1 MIIKFASPAPLR
13 RRRAKEANSGCGCL
27 CCCCRHYVYTTTV
40 ISIYLAAAAM
50 AARLLPAPL
59 MVGRAPVMMSPASGC
74 RRAAGAAVGR
84 IRRGGQVAR
93 SRWLLR
99 RRPGKADRTH
109 AHFTGLPGLLA
120 VLHPLELVPR
130 FLRSLVRSFILA
142 GLLSLGPRVIAHY
155 FRRLKLK
162 LGRPH

>member
-50 AARLLPAPL
+50 AAQLLPLL

-130 FLRSLVRSFILA
+130 FLRSFVRLSWPAFLVSARE
-142 GLLSLGPRVIAHY
+142 
-155 FRRLKLK
+155 
-162 LGRPH
+162 